1 MASYNKTLGR
11 FSLTGIPA
19 APRGVPQIEVTF
31 DIDANGIVHVSAKD
45 MATNNEQK
53 IAITASTN
61 LTEQEIQNAVKEA
74 EAHAAEDKKRKEE
87 VEIRNNADSLVYN
100 TEKTLKDLEGKIS
113 DEEKSKVESE
123 LANLK
128 KTLEGT
134 DTDAIKSATDKL
146 TQVFYDLTS
155 KLYSQAS
162 QAQNATA
169 ADSTENTATGEDNV
183 VHDADYKVED
193 DNK

>member
-1 MASYNKTLGR
+1 M
-11 FSLTGIPA
+11 
-19 APRGVPQIEVTF
+19 
-31 DIDANGIVHVSAKD
+31 
-45 MATNNEQK
+45 
-53 IAITASTN
+53 
-61 LTEQEIQNAVKEA
+61 
-74 EAHAAEDKKRKEE
+74 KEE
-87 VEIRNNADSLVYN
+87 IEIKNNAESLVYN
-100 TEKTLKDLEGKIS
+100 SEKTLSDLGDKIS
-113 DEEKSKVESE
+113 GEEKSKVESE

-134 DTDAIKSATDKL
+134 DTSAIKSATDKL

-162 QAQNATA
+162 QAQGATA

>member
-61 LTEQEIQNAVKEA
+61 LTEAEIQNAVKEA

-87 VEIRNNADSLVYN
+87 VEIRNIQM
-100 TEKTLKDLEGKIS
+100 KK
-113 DEEKSKVESE
+113 
-123 LANLK
+123 NLK
-128 KTLEGT
+128 LNLNLQT
-134 DTDAIKSATDKL
+134 
-146 TQVFYDLTS
+146 
-155 KLYSQAS
+155 
-162 QAQNATA
+162 
-169 ADSTENTATGEDNV
+169 
-183 VHDADYKVED
+183 
-193 DNK
+193 